1 MRRYTM
7 KINIRLVL
15 MSVCDRMFYEKN
27 NYKDCRL
34 YNLRKLTRSW
44 HCFEFV
50 ELTLKIAW
58 TGKFLS
64 F

>member
-50 ELTLKIAW
+50 ELTLKIA
-58 TGKFLS
+58 
-64 F
+64 